1 MVAVVIV
8 YAMMIVIA
16 RHTVA
21 VVPIV

>member
-8 YAMMIVIA
+8 YAMMTVIA